1 MSKTSALPYLRPPVG
16 SGGDG
21 AARADIVLKLPRSD
35 VNICFESNYALV
47 MLEWEVASFLGLS
60 LVVTVY
66 GTSQL

>member
-16 SGGDG
+16 SGDG

-47 MLEWEVASFLGLS
+47 MLKWEMASLLGLS